1 VLFVCI
7 CLCTNN
13 VHDIIKVVSVIFQ
26 KKMHEQDTQF
36 LEYIVKALVENPG
49 AVKTSRRVDDMGVFI
64 ELVVDPADMG
74 KIIGRNGHTA
84 QAIRTIMKAFG
95 KKHQA
100 NISIQIK
107 EPVGGVKDSGLGAVK
122 SVDEAIADLN
132 M

>member
-1 VLFVCI
+1 MQSS
-7 CLCTNN
+7 
-13 VHDIIKVVSVIFQ
+13 DI
-26 KKMHEQDTQF
+26 EF
-36 LEYIVKALVENPG
+36 LEYIVKSLVENTD

-64 ELVVDPADMG
+64 ELIVDPADMG

-107 EPVGGVKDSGLGAVK
+107 EPAGSTRVAGEGAAVK

>member
-1 VLFVCI
+1 MQSS
-7 CLCTNN
+7 
-13 VHDIIKVVSVIFQ
+13 DI
-26 KKMHEQDTQF
+26 QF
-36 LEYIVKALVENPG
+36 LEYIVKSLVENTD

-64 ELVVDPADMG
+64 ELIVDPADMG

-107 EPVGGVKDSGLGAVK
+107 EPAGTARVGGEGAVVK

>member
-1 VLFVCI
+1 MQSS
-7 CLCTNN
+7 
-13 VHDIIKVVSVIFQ
+13 DI
-26 KKMHEQDTQF
+26 EF
-36 LEYIVKALVENPG
+36 LEYVVKALVENTD

-64 ELVVDPADMG
+64 ELIVDPADMG

-107 EPVGGVKDSGLGAVK
+107 EPAGSVRVASEGAAVK

>member
-1 VLFVCI
+1 MQSS
-7 CLCTNN
+7 
-13 VHDIIKVVSVIFQ
+13 DI
-26 KKMHEQDTQF
+26 QF
-36 LEYIVKALVENPG
+36 LEYIVKSLVENTD

-64 ELVVDPADMG
+64 ELIVDPADMG

-107 EPVGGVKDSGLGAVK
+107 EPAGSAREGGSPAVK

>member
-1 VLFVCI
+1 
-7 CLCTNN
+7 
-13 VHDIIKVVSVIFQ
+13 
-26 KKMHEQDTQF
+26 MQDKDTEF
-36 LEYIVKALVENPG
+36 LEYIVKSLVENVD

-64 ELVVDPADMG
+64 ELVVDPVDMG

-107 EPVGGVKDSGLGAVK
+107 EPIGGARDGASAGAKGQNPSAVK

-132 M
+132 I